1 MLYKLNNEK
10 GFTLVESLAA
20 VLALTLLAAILAV
33 CLSAATQ
40 VFKKSVFVSESEIL
54 AASLNTE
61 FSNILRYSKGSIDD
75 NSAVRFTNAS
85 YMAEDA
91 YFVVDDYVYLHEDA
105 IEGTQDATS
114 VNLVNRGAYTSLVIK
129 DFYLEYNTTTHI
141 FTGNYT
147 IQMKDDPSL
156 SKDVIFSFK
165 SLVFEPSP

>member
-1 MLYKLNNEK
+1 MWYKLRDK
-10 GFTLVESLAA
+10 QGFTLVESLAA
-20 VLALTLLAAILAV
+20 VVAVMLLAAILAV

-61 FSNILRYSKGSIDD
+61 LSNILRYSKGDIDD
-75 NSAVRFTNAS
+75 EGTVRFSNAS

-91 YFVVDDYVYLHEDA
+91 YFSVDDYIYLNEDA

-114 VNLVNRGAYTSLVIK
+114 VNLVNRGTYTSLVIK
-129 DFYLEYNTTTHI
+129 DFFLEYNIATRV
-141 FTGNYT
+141 FTGGYT

-156 SKDVIFSFK
+156 NKAVMFSFK
-165 SLVFEPSP
+165 SLAYASGP